1 MTNFKA
7 GDFVK
12 YLRNGTVFHAKIVLI
27 GSTGIV
33 FLDNGQRV
41 KLSLLEKP

>member
-1 MTNFKA
+1 MANFKA

-12 YLRNGTVFHAKIVLI
+12 YSRNGTVFHAKIVLI

-41 KLSLLEKP
+41 PWELLEKS

>member
-1 MTNFKA
+1 MINFKA

-12 YLRNGTVFHAKIVLI
+12 YLYNGTVFHAKIVLI
-27 GSTGIV
+27 VRTGIV

-41 KLSLLEKP
+41 PWELLEKP